1 MCGGLGLQAV
11 ISVKTGTYSA
21 NKAKCYYLSNLSG
34 RMYTTRYVTNF
45 ALCLFE
51 RVGLL
56 EMLGTRAGGGDEVP

>member
-1 MCGGLGLQAV
+1 
-11 ISVKTGTYSA
+11 
-21 NKAKCYYLSNLSG
+21 
-34 RMYTTRYVTNF
+34 MYTTRYVTNF